1 MNVIGY
7 SNGIKFVAMAIKP
20 KCDKCQNELKEFG
33 AILLSP
39 PNKKSNVHKYH
50 LCVECYEYI
59 KSLINGIDKNTQ

>member
-39 PNKKSNVHKYH
+39 PNKKSNVHFF
-50 LCVECYEYI
+50 
-59 KSLINGIDKNTQ
+59 